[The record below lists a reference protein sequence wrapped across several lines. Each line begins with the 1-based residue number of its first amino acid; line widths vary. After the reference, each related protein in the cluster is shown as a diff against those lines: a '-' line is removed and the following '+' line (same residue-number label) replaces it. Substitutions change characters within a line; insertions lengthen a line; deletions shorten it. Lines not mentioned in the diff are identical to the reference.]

1 LLIKIQIIHHQSKKF
16 AHGPRENPMK
26 VRLRVKIEFQGE
38 KSEVLFAKIKQKKK
52 VNNQLKKKQKC
63 PLCGWFIYT
72 LFISASNFVS

>member
-1 LLIKIQIIHHQSKKF
+1 
-16 AHGPRENPMK
+16 MK

-63 PLCGWFIYT
+63 PLCGSDIMR
-72 LFISASNFVS
+72 SAQPDRVGVD

>member
-1 LLIKIQIIHHQSKKF
+1 
-16 AHGPRENPMK
+16 MK

-63 PLCGWFIYT
+63 PLCGWFIYVIPST
-72 LFISASNFVS
+72 M